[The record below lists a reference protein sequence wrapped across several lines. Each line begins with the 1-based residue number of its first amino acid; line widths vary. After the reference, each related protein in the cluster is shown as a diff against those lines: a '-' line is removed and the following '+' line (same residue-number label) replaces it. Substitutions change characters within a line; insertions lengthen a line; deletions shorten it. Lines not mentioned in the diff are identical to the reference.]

1 MVDLDGN
8 ALIEDELHTDDY
20 DPPIGSII
28 QGVSI
33 NEIAEGE
40 LRKLN
45 FDDIWIGVANLICLI
60 KSVS

>member
-8 ALIEDELHTDDY
+8 ALSKDELHTDDY
-20 DPPIGSII
+20 DPPIGSIN

-45 FDDIWIGVANLICLI
+45 FDDI
-60 KSVS
+60 